1 MMNELI
7 LNNMGILSEYIPNFL
22 FILLRVSIFIS
33 FLPILGG
40 NQSPVQF
47 RIGLAVVISMLMTPV
62 IQFEIAENHIP
73 MMIVKEIFLGMA
85 LGLTVR
91 LLFLA
96 VNMAG
101 AFISQTIGMS
111 IATAFNPEM
120 GQSTQIAEIYGT
132 IALLYF
138 LVLDVHHD
146 LIFVFVKSFE
156 LLPAGHVNIQ
166 AVIPEML
173 SMGSGLFK
181 LAMKISAPIVVGS
194 LITYLLSGFL
204 YKAAPQLNIF
214 FIVMPLNI
222 FLGFM
227 MMILSIPVFEYVLG
241 IQFDNIKTEM
251 VKIISM
257 AKG

>member
-1 MMNELI
+1 MNELI
-7 LNNMGILSEYIPNFL
+7 LNNMDSFLKLIPNFL
-22 FILLRVSIFIS
+22 FILLRLSVFMS
-33 FLPILGG
+33 FLPVIGG
-40 NQSPVQF
+40 NQTPIQF
-47 RIGLAVVISMLMTPV
+47 RIGLVVFISLLMTPV
-62 IQFEIAENHIP
+62 VQFTIAENHIP
-73 MMIVKEIFLGMA
+73 MMVVKEIFLGIA

-91 LLFLA
+91 FIFLA
-96 VNMAG
+96 INMAG
-101 AFISQTIGMS
+101 AFISQTVGMS

-120 GQSTQIAEIYGT
+120 GQSTQIAELYGT

-138 LVLDVHHD
+138 LVMDVHHD

-156 LLPAGHVNIQ
+156 LLPAGEVNVQ
-166 AVIPEML
+166 AIVPKIL
-173 SMGSGLFK
+173 SMGGKMFV
-181 LAMKISAPIVVGS
+181 LAIKISAPMVVGA

-227 MMILSIPVFEYVLG
+227 VMILCIPVFEHILDIEFSNVK
-241 IQFDNIKTEM
+241 NEM
-251 VKIISM
+251 VRIISI

>member
-1 MMNELI
+1 MNELVI
-7 LNNMGILSEYIPNFL
+7 KDLAEYSHYFTNFL

-33 FLPILGG
+33 FLPVLGG
-40 NQSPVQF
+40 NQTPVQF
-47 RIGLAVVISMLMTPV
+47 RIGLVVFISMLMTPV
-62 IQFEIAENHIP
+62 VNFEIAENSVP
-73 MMIVKEIFLGMA
+73 MMVVKEIFLGMA

-91 LLFLA
+91 FIFLA

-120 GQSTQIAEIYGT
+120 GQSTQIAELMGT

-138 LVLDVHHD
+138 LVMDVHHD

-156 LLPAGHVNIQ
+156 LLPAGQINIE
-166 AVIPEML
+166 AMVPKVL
-173 SMGSGLFK
+173 SMGSKLFV
-181 LAMKISAPIVVGS
+181 LAIKISSPLVVGA
-194 LITYLLSGFL
+194 LIAYLLSGFL

-227 MMILSIPVFEYVLG
+227 LMILSIPVFEHVIG
-241 IQFDNIKTEM
+241 VEFSNIRDEM
-251 VKIISM
+251 IRMIAI

>member
-1 MMNELI
+1 MNELI
-7 LNNMGILSEYIPNFL
+7 LNNMDSFLKLIPNFL
-22 FILLRVSIFIS
+22 FILLRLSVFMS
-33 FLPILGG
+33 FLPVIGG
-40 NQSPVQF
+40 SQTPIQF
-47 RIGLAVVISMLMTPV
+47 RIGLVVFISLLMTPV
-62 IQFEIAENHIP
+62 VQFTIAENHIP
-73 MMIVKEIFLGMA
+73 MMVVKEIFLGIA

-91 LLFLA
+91 FIFLA
-96 VNMAG
+96 INMAG
-101 AFISQTIGMS
+101 AFISQTVGMS

-120 GQSTQIAEIYGT
+120 GQSTQIAELYGT

-138 LVLDVHHD
+138 LVMDVHHD

-156 LLPAGHVNIQ
+156 LLPAGEVNVQ
-166 AVIPEML
+166 AIVPKIL
-173 SMGSGLFK
+173 SMGGKMFV
-181 LAMKISAPIVVGS
+181 LAIKISAPMVVGA

-227 MMILSIPVFEYVLG
+227 VMILCIPVFEHILDIEFSNVK
-241 IQFDNIKTEM
+241 NEM
-251 VKIISM
+251 VRIISI

>member
-1 MMNELI
+1 MDEFI
-7 LNNMGILSEYIPNFL
+7 LNNAGAFSQNFTNFL
-22 FILLRVSIFIS
+22 FILLRVSIMIS

-40 NQSPVQF
+40 NQSPMQF
-47 RIGLAVVISMLMTPV
+47 RIGLAVFISLLLTPV
-62 IQFEIAENHIP
+62 VDFKIAENHIP
-73 MMIVKEIFLGMA
+73 MMIVKEIFMGMA
-85 LGLTVR
+85 LGLTIR
-91 LLFLA
+91 LVFLA

-111 IATAFNPEM
+111 IATTFNPEV

-132 IALLYF
+132 FALLYF
-138 LVLDVHHD
+138 LVMDAHHD
-146 LIFVFVKSFE
+146 LIVIFVKSFE
-156 LLPAGHVNIQ
+156 LLPVGMVNIK
-166 AVIPEML
+166 ALIPKVL
-173 SMGSGLFK
+173 SMGSSLFV
-181 LAMKISAPIVVGS
+181 LAMKLSAPIVVGS

-222 FLGFM
+222 FLGFI

-241 IQFDNIKTEM
+241 VEFSNVKNEM
-251 VKIISM
+251 MRIIAI